1 MIEKNEDYWS
11 ARALREYQYKGEK
24 LYTITAA
31 PYYVKRREI
40 IIRTLR
46 RLIKKY
52 RVKKIA
58 DLGCGDGE
66 YLRILYNDNYK
77 FTGVDISSEMLKVAK
92 ERCKEYSNVNFECSG
107 DGIKGDESYDMIYI
121 VAVLAHITDDTVN
134 ELIQNAY
141 NKLKVGGVLCICEQ
155 IAPYELQG
163 SGWKRRTFERYVAE
177 LENKGFIYKNNESF
191 RIDFNVHR
199 MLFERR
205 IAKLFYKNKSRI
217 ECNKSIYSL
226 VKYAYCCQ
234 LRRYINDN

>member
-1 MIEKNEDYWS
+1 M
-11 ARALREYQYKGEK
+11 
-24 LYTITAA
+24 
-31 PYYVKRREI
+31 
-40 IIRTLR
+40 
-46 RLIKKY
+46 
-52 RVKKIA
+52 
-58 DLGCGDGE
+58 
-66 YLRILYNDNYK
+66 
-77 FTGVDISSEMLKVAK
+77 
-92 ERCKEYSNVNFECSG
+92 
-107 DGIKGDESYDMIYI
+107 
-121 VAVLAHITDDTVN
+121 
-134 ELIQNAY
+134 
-141 NKLKVGGVLCICEQ
+141 CICEQ

-217 ECNKSIYSL
+217 EWAIKASCIYSL